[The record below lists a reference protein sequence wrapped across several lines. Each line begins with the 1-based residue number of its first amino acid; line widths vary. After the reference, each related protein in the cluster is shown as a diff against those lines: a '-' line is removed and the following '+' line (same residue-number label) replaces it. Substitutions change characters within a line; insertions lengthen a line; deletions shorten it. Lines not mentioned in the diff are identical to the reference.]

1 MRECYKCQREGG
13 ELKRCS
19 KCKQAN
25 YCSVECQSK
34 HWLRHKPNCVPSD
47 SSLHQLFTACTMDLF
62 PDHPASFDYGFY
74 NVEKYH
80 NDFQTDDGYTAGQI
94 LLGLFQCIRREVGCS
109 EFPGAGFPALNTF
122 GASKKMI
129 VKAYKT
135 NGLDDFLHRYIR
147 NVVDNYGKQSPG
159 YCFMWLKN
167 KLVIG
172 PTQLTLDKMERLT
185 EDKILEMRNE
195 IFLKYYSD

>member
-1 MRECYKCQREGG
+1 MKSEATNWNGVPNV
-13 ELKRCS
+13 S
-19 KCKQAN
+19 KLTIVPW
-25 YCSVECQSK
+25 SVSWSTGQDTNQTVFLLTRRYITCFMLVLWIFSR
-34 HWLRHKPNCVPSD
+34 L
-47 SSLHQLFTACTMDLF
+47 
-62 PDHPASFDYGFY
+62 HPASLDYGFD

-109 EFPGAGFPALNTF
+109 EFPGASFPALNTF

-147 NVVDNYGKQSPG
+147 NVINNYGKQSPG

-172 PTQLTLDKMERLT
+172 PTQLTLNKMERLT

>member
-1 MRECYKCQREGG
+1 MSDCYNCQREG

-19 KCKQAN
+19 KCKQAF
-25 YCSVECQSK
+25 YCSVECQSQ
-34 HWLRHKPNCVPSD
+34 HWSRHKSNCVRSD
-47 SSLHQLFTACTMDLF
+47 SSIHQLFEACFDNVF
-62 PDHPASFDYGFY
+62 PDNAAFVDYGFLSMA
-74 NVEKYH
+74 KYYK
-80 NDFQTDDGYTAGQI
+80 DFQTHDGYSAEQI
-94 LLGLFQCIRREVGCS
+94 LLGLFQSIKREVCCFEHREGKWV
-109 EFPGAGFPALNTF
+109 FNTF

-147 NVVDNYGKQSPG
+147 NVIDNYGKQSPG